1 MDHMV
6 ELDIE
11 QYLEKGKLIV
21 KETCKRDLSD
31 EQLTVLT
38 KDILLALNIY
48 GGDFADANIVE
59 MTKQYMRSGGIERC
73 LKI

>member
-11 QYLEKGKLIV
+11 KYLEHGKDIV
-21 KETCKRDLSD
+21 GATCKRDLTD
-31 EQLTVLT
+31 EQLSVLT
-38 KDILLALNIY
+38 KDILLALNMY

-73 LKI
+73 LNL